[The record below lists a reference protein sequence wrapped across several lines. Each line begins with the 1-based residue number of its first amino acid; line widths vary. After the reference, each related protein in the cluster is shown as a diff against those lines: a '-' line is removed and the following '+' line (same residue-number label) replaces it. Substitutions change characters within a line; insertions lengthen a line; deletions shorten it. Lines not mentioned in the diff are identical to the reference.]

1 MRNRKNDSK
10 NGQFRKTKIHDV
22 PLVERSE
29 VLCFQSNQGLL
40 ISYLEGSISL
50 VLWKKIT
57 LFSAAT

>member
-29 VLCFQSNQGLL
+29 SFAFKV
-40 ISYLEGSISL
+40 IKDY
-50 VLWKKIT
+50 
-57 LFSAAT
+57 